1 MAISALRTEAYFSI
15 RPLPPLFTMA
25 LRETRY
31 QSDNFEFLQDEHK
44 FCTLLFTSYLFN
56 AELRR
61 NAFEPFFLLFDIVPK
76 ANGSSSCGC
85 EFCGLPAMFGIDR
98 SEGFLKGSVLI
109 KQAACSFLFDQLLPC
124 YSVPITGLKIQWDLA
139 NYEIESSYLCDPK
152 FLAHL
157 IQEGTLKIDIRP
169 NYWQGIR
176 QNFESK
182 HSPGFL
188 SEREV

>member
-1 MAISALRTEAYFSI
+1 MAISALRTEEYFSI
-15 RPLPPLFTMA
+15 RPPPPLFTMA

-124 YSVPITGLKIQWDLA
+124 YSVPITGLKIQ
-139 NYEIESSYLCDPK
+139 
-152 FLAHL
+152 
-157 IQEGTLKIDIRP
+157 
-169 NYWQGIR
+169 
-176 QNFESK
+176 
-182 HSPGFL
+182 
-188 SEREV
+188 